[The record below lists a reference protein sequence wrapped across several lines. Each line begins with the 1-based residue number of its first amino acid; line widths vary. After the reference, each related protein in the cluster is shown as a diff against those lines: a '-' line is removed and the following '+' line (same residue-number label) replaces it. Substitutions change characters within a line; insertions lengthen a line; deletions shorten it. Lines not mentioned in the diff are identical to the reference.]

1 METPATYTTPSY
13 LEKVQSQLPAL
24 HLLIQMGWT
33 YLPPEECVR
42 MRGDRLSTVILEPV
56 LIDFIRNH
64 GRFEFKG
71 QTRAFTENAIQN
83 AVQALRAFRATGAT
97 SQNEE
102 IYDLLCLGKGVPQTV
117 DNDTKSFT
125 VNYIDWKTPANNTY
139 HCTAE
144 YKVERIG
151 HQKHYIP
158 DIVLFVNGI
167 PLVVIENKRS
177 AYTDTRK
184 EPIELAIQDLADYQA
199 KDGIPQLFLYSQ
211 ILLALARDKAEYGT
225 NGTPRKFWSTWR
237 ETGVD
242 AEIRALLSEKAGSVP
257 SSLGRGGTRPS
268 TATACDGG
276 PASTPAGSIW
286 DTLLSAPFADA
297 ARDFRGMLAQGRA
310 VYEQDI
316 ALYAICRPQRL
327 LDLIFKFILFDN
339 GEKKIAR
346 YQQFFTVEDILA
358 RVKSGPATDPR
369 PGGVVWHTQGS
380 GKSLTMVMLAKCL
393 YLASQDDPSMMNPKV
408 ILVTDRIDLD
418 DQIAGTFQACGIKPE
433 QAATGADLVTLLM
446 DDRAHVVTTLIHKF
460 AAAIANRRL
469 RNPSR
474 NTFVLVD
481 EAHRTNYSSRHAE
494 MKLALKGACFIA
506 FTGTPLAR
514 KAYKN
519 TFVKFGELFQPPYT
533 IARAIEDKAVVPLLY
548 EARHVPQPVD
558 QAAID
563 SWFEKLTLGLS
574 EAQRADLKRKFAS
587 EGQLNKAAQRVRMIA
602 WDITRHYVSTYQS
615 TGLKGQ
621 LVTPGKA
628 TALLYKKFF
637 DEFSEVKTEVLISP
651 PTVREGDDA
660 EPWECAG
667 GPTSTSAATREIETF
682 WDAMMERYGSEAR
695 YNKLL
700 ISAFKNGEEPEII
713 IVVDKL
719 LTGFDAPRN
728 TVLYLARTLKEHTL
742 LQAIARVNR
751 LFDGKEYGLILDY
764 SGVIE
769 NLDEAIDFYQKLAD
783 YDKKDLA
790 QTVTYIEDQTARLPQ
805 QHSDVWELFA
815 TVKGNRDP
823 EAYEELLRDPELRS
837 RFYERFGLFA
847 RTLALALSSTTFL
860 SKTAPKTV
868 SRYKTDLK
876 FFQNLRAAVA
886 VRYQERVNYS
896 EYEPKIRKLLDVH
909 VGAGEVQQ
917 LCEPINLFDPNARQ
931 KVLEDQG
938 KSTKSKAD
946 QIAAA
951 TMRVI
956 EQEVEKDP
964 AFYRKFSKLIEDV
977 LAAMHQKRLDAI
989 EALNR
994 LKDIAVKVTSHTDD
1008 ETPPALAGQDMARRF
1023 FGSIRETMATYTT
1036 GKADPMAT
1044 VALEVVKRIAKHKIR
1059 DWRDNNDAKN
1069 RMRDEIDNIL
1079 FNVAAEN
1086 GLKIPIDVHDKIIDD
1101 CLQVAIANED

>member
-1 METPATYTTPSY
+1 MESLATYAVDMSGLPSY

-24 HLLIQMGWT
+24 HLLIQMGWK

-42 MRGDRLSTVILEPV
+42 LRGGRLSAVILEPV
-56 LIDFIRNH
+56 LIDFIRAH

-71 QTRAFTENAIQN
+71 QTRSFTENAIQN

-102 IYDLLCLGKGVPQTV
+102 VYDLLCLGKGVPQTV
-117 DNDTKSFT
+117 EGDTKSFN
-125 VNYIDWKTPANNTY
+125 VNFIDWKTPENNTY

-144 YKVERIG
+144 FKVERIG
-151 HQKHYIP
+151 LQKHYIP

-167 PLVVIENKRS
+167 PLVVMENKRS
-177 AYTDTRK
+177 AYTDAKK
-184 EPIELAIQDLADYQA
+184 EPIDLAIQDLTDYQA

-225 NGTPRKFWSTWR
+225 NGTPRKFWSIWR
-237 ETGVD
+237 EPGLD
-242 AEIRALLSEKAGSVP
+242 AEIRPLLS
-257 SSLGRGGTRPS
+257 RPM
-268 TATACDGG
+268 APVALE
-276 PASTPAGSIW
+276 A
-286 DTLLSAPFADA
+286 LVSAPFDSA
-297 ARDFRGMLAQGRA
+297 AQDFIGMLTQGRA
-310 VYEQDI
+310 VYEQDT
-316 ALYAICRPQRL
+316 ALYALCRPQRL
-327 LDLIFKFILFDN
+327 LDLIYKFVLFDN

-346 YQQFFTVEDILA
+346 YQQFFTVQDILA
-358 RVKSGPATDPR
+358 RVRSLDPKPPTTNHLTPTTDLPPR

-393 YLASQDDPSMMNPKV
+393 YLASNHDPSMRNPKV

-418 DQIAGTFQACGIKPE
+418 EQIAGTFLACGIKPE
-433 QAATGADLVTLLM
+433 HAATGEDLVGLLL
-446 DDRAHVVTTLIHKF
+446 DDEAHVVTTLIHKF
-460 AAAIANRRL
+460 AAAVANRRL
-469 RNPSR
+469 KKPDR

-481 EAHRTNYSSRHAE
+481 EAHRSNYNSRHAE

-506 FTGTPLAR
+506 FTGTPLAK
-514 KAYKN
+514 KATKN
-519 TFVKFGELFQPPYT
+519 TFIKFGDLFQPPYT
-533 IARAIEDKAVVPLLY
+533 IARAIDDKAVVPLLY

-558 QAAID
+558 DTAID
-563 SWFEKLTLGLS
+563 SWFDKLTLGLS
-574 EAQRADLKRKFAS
+574 DSQRAELKRKFSS
-587 EGQLNKAAQRVRMIA
+587 ERQLSKAAQRVRMIA
-602 WDITRHYVSTYQS
+602 WDITRHYVSTYQT

-621 LVTPGKA
+621 LVTPDKA

-637 DEFSEVKTEVLISP
+637 DEFGEVKTEVLISGP
-651 PTVREGDDA
+651 AVREGDDDAQSPSA
-660 EPWECAG
+660 EV
-667 GPTSTSAATREIETF
+667 ETF
-682 WDAMMERYGSEAR
+682 WSAMMARYGSEDR

-700 ISAFKNGEEPEII
+700 IGAFKSGEEPEII

-728 TVLYLARTLKEHTL
+728 TVLYLGRKLKDHTL

-783 YDKKDLA
+783 YDRNDLA

-805 QHSDVWELFA
+805 QHADVWELFA
-815 TVKGNRDP
+815 SVKGNKDP
-823 EAYEELLRDPELRS
+823 EAYEELLRDVELRN

-860 SKTAPKTV
+860 GKTTPKTV
-868 SRYKTDLK
+868 DRYKQDLK
-876 FFQNLRAAVA
+876 FFQNLRAAVS

-896 EYEPKIRKLLDVH
+896 EYEPKIRKLLDAH

-917 LCEPINLFDPNARQ
+917 LCEPINLFDPAERE
-931 KVLEDQG
+931 KVLEEQG

-951 TMRVI
+951 TQRVI
-956 EQEVEKDP
+956 EQELEKDP
-964 AFYRKFSKLIEDV
+964 AFYHKFSKLIEDV
-977 LAAMHQKRLDAI
+977 LEAMHQKRL
-989 EALNR
+989 EALEALAR
-994 LKDIAVKVTSHTDD
+994 LKDIAVKVTTHTEDD
-1008 ETPPALAGQDMARRF
+1008 TPSQLSGQDLARRF
-1023 FGSIRETMATYTT
+1023 YGSIRETLGSYTV
-1036 GKADPMAT
+1036 KLEPLAT
-1044 VALEVVKRIAKHKIR
+1044 VALEVVKRISKHKIR

-1069 RMRDEIDNIL
+1069 RMRDEIDDIL
-1079 FNVAAEN
+1079 YTVAAEFH
-1086 GLKIPIDVHDKIIDD
+1086 LEIPIEVHDKIIDD
-1101 CLQVAIANED
+1101 CIQVAIANED